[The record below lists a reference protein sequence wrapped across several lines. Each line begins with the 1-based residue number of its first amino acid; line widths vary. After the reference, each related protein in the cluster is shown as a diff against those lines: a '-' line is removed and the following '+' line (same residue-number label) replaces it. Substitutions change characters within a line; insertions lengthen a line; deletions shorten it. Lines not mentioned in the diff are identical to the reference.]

1 MRVFKAKTPKWN
13 DLRKTSAR
21 CLIVFGAGKK
31 KSKQNKHFST
41 NILVGLMLQM
51 YFVNINMFFVSR
63 RENQLFY
70 NRRFFNELASLNC
83 FLLQIYKILE
93 AFFLLKFHTFLIPT
107 NTQILRKLVVEK
119 RELSGCNLHTLSVHD
134 APIHYLLWIE
144 TKEDNKVVYL
154 RNLSLS

>member
-1 MRVFKAKTPKWN
+1 MKWLEKN
-13 DLRKTSAR
+13 ICSLSD
-21 CLIVFGAGKK
+21 CFWCWQK

-63 RENQLFY
+63 RENQLLY
-70 NRRFFNELASLNC
+70 NRGFFNELASLNC